1 MATAIRSSHQVATL
15 LAAAA
20 HRGAVRVQERPIQ
33 APRSGERCLLPNDLA
48 GALQHLSTDELKR
61 LSEAVTAETTRR
73 TPAPEMPLRRS
84 PPSPAATRIEAGPK
98 DEQPAINQGRANA
111 IRAAVKAG
119 VKPTM
124 IARQFGV
131 SLSAIRHVL
140 AAKS

>member
-1 MATAIRSSHQVATL
+1 MPVARSS
-15 LAAAA
+15 
-20 HRGAVRVQERPIQ
+20 ERY
-33 APRSGERCLLPNDLA
+33 LLPNDLA
-48 GALQHLSTDELKR
+48 GALQHLSAEELKR

-73 TPAPEMPLRRS
+73 TPAREMPRRRFPS
-84 PPSPAATRIEAGPK
+84 SPAAARTEAGPK
-98 DEQPAINQGRANA
+98 DEQPAINQGKANA

-140 AAKS
+140 ADKS